1 MKSFWQPFLRFIL
14 VASVLAA
21 TVLATARAQETDSLT
36 RRINMGV
43 GKSVIVDLPRDASE
57 IFLGNPKVANAIV
70 RSARKI
76 YVIGMEAGQ
85 TSLFALDSAGRQI
98 ANLEISIGRD
108 VGELQMILRT
118 AMPKHNISTR
128 TINDTIILTGS
139 VDSARDAQQ
148 AVEIASG
155 FLTTTGNTSS
165 GKVINSL
172 TIRGQDQV
180 MVKVTIAEVRRAVLK
195 QLGVS
200 NLAASGNWGELNL
213 TNAFGISGAP
223 PSSLRTAGQVATT
236 LQALERYGVAR
247 ILAEPAVTAVSGESA
262 KFTAGGEMP
271 VPTGQN
277 CTIDPTTNRSLCT
290 ASVAFRPY
298 GVTLNFTPVVMTEGR
313 IQLRVSTEVTEVD
326 PTQSITYGNSPVYGF
341 LTRKNETTVELPS
354 GASIASAGLI
364 QVRSRQVL
372 NGLPGLMNLPVIGS
386 IFRSRDYQRE
396 ESELM
401 IIITPVIAR
410 PMLPSEV
417 KKPTDNLTD
426 ASDPQAVFLGR
437 VNDTYAGG
445 DARIGPLRG
454 RVGFIND

>member
-1 MKSFWQPFLRFIL
+1 MIISARILVRFIL
-14 VASVLAA
+14 VASVVAA
-21 TVLATARAQETDSLT
+21 SMILRASAQEADTLT

-43 GKSVIVDLPRDASE
+43 GKSVILDLPRDASE

-76 YVIGMEAGQ
+76 YIIGMEAGQ
-85 TSLFALDSAGRQI
+85 TSLFALDSSGRQI
-98 ANLEISIGRD
+98 ATLDISIGRD
-108 VGELQMILRT
+108 IGDLETILRT
-118 AMPKHNISTR
+118 ALPKNNISMR
-128 TINDTIILTGS
+128 TVNDTIILTGS

-148 AVEIASG
+148 AVDIASG
-155 FLTTTGNTSS
+155 FLTNSGGSSS
-165 GKVINSL
+165 GKIVNSL

-200 NLAASGNWGELNL
+200 SMAASGNWGELNIA
-213 TNAFGISGAP
+213 NAFGISGAP
-223 PSSLRTAGQVATT
+223 PSSLRTAGHVAST

-277 CTIDPTTNRSLCT
+277 CTLDPTTNRSLCT

-298 GVTLNFTPVVMTEGR
+298 GVTLNFTPVVMNEGR
-313 IQLRVSTEVTEVD
+313 IQLRVATEVTEVD
-326 PTQSITYGNSPVYGF
+326 PTQSITYGNTPVYGF

-372 NGLPGLMNLPVIGS
+372 NGLPGLMDLPIIGS

-401 IIITPVIAR
+401 IIITPIIAR
-410 PMLPSEV
+410 PVSPQEL
-417 KKPTDNLTD
+417 KKPTDHLVD

-437 VNDTYAGG
+437 VNETYGSS
-445 DARIGPLRG
+445 DARIGQLRG

>member
-1 MKSFWQPFLRFIL
+1 MMAARLL
-14 VASVLAA
+14 VRLVLLASVLAA
-21 TVLATARAQETDSLT
+21 SLVMRATAQETDVMT

-43 GKSVIVDLPRDASE
+43 GKSVILDLPRDAAE
-57 IFLGNPKVANAIV
+57 IFLGNPKIANAVV

-98 ANLEISIGRD
+98 AVLDLSIGRD
-108 VGELQMILRT
+108 IGELEAILR
-118 AMPKHNISTR
+118 AALPKNTISMR
-128 TINDTIILTGS
+128 TVNDTIILNGT

-148 AVEIASG
+148 AVDIASG
-155 FLTTTGNTSS
+155 FLTNGAGVPS
-165 GKVINSL
+165 GKVVNLL

-200 NLAASGNWGELNL
+200 NMAGSGNWGEFNIA
-213 TNAFGISGAP
+213 NAFGITGAP
-223 PSSLRTAGQVATT
+223 PSSLRTAGHVATT

-277 CTIDPTTNRSLCT
+277 CTLDPATNRSLCT
-290 ASVAFRPY
+290 ASVSFRPY
-298 GVTLNFTPVVMTEGR
+298 GVTLNFTPVVMNEGR
-313 IQLRVSTEVTEVD
+313 IQLRVATEVTEID
-326 PTQSITYGNSPVYGF
+326 PTQSITYGNAPVYGF

-354 GASIASAGLI
+354 GGSIASAGLI

-372 NGLPGLMNLPVIGS
+372 NGLPGLMDLPVIGAM
-386 IFRSRDYQRE
+386 FRSRDYQRE

-410 PMLPSEV
+410 PVAPADL
-417 KKPTDNLTD
+417 KKPTDHFVD

-437 VNDTYAGG
+437 VNETYGTG
-445 DARIGPLRG
+445 EGRIGALRG